1 MNYKNSK
8 TSYPHKLFCNLTYK
22 RNLKRSDKYVPLS
35 ILTIYYTW
43 KNLKKSCKSN
53 KCKKSAPTASISDTQ
68 NYFEYILKK
77 HGERLLIV

>member
-1 MNYKNSK
+1 MNSKNCK
-8 TSYPHKLFCNLTYK
+8 TSYPHRLFRNLTYK
-22 RNLKRSDKYVPLS
+22 RNLKRKDKYVPLS
-35 ILTIYYTW
+35 SPSIYYTW
-43 KNLKKSCKSN
+43 KNLKKSYKSN